1 MYVSIYLHVLQL
13 HINKHYHKNYH
24 NDVLCCINIYI
35 HISYIISYYS
45 TSCCLAI
52 LPPPRMPVANAGLV
66 RDPQASPHLVTLD
79 GIYRQVEGGQRCSA
93 WLKPQ
98 LLSSFPSEIRRVK
111 LPWQSN
117 RCFRCHVALQ
127 GKYGVM
133 TYFLSK
139 STGFRKTW

>member
-1 MYVSIYLHVLQL
+1 MISNIKCMYLYM
-13 HINKHYHKNYH
+13 HINKHHHQNYH
-24 NDVLCCINIYI
+24 NNVLCCMNIYI
-35 HISYIISYYS
+35 TYIISYYS
-45 TSCCLAI
+45 TSCCLVI

-111 LPWQSN
+111 YHGKVADVSVAMLHCRESTEWLPTFYQSQHA
-117 RCFRCHVALQ
+117 FVKH
-127 GKYGVM
+127 GK
-133 TYFLSK
+133 
-139 STGFRKTW
+139 